1 MCVTDIAA
9 QQAPFKG
16 STAFVIDN
24 EVPGLSEEQVAICD
38 AFTHVPCHGAQV
50 TPVGLDITVVAA
62 IVFYNFTKWAKFP
75 TRSME
80 ATSTQGKFLLDAYP
94 THKKDEHKAA
104 ERAQKREFA
113 DEDLAGEFSRIF
125 N

>member
-1 MCVTDIAA
+1 MMMAVAA
-9 QQAPFKG
+9 QQTPFQG

-24 EVPGLSEEQVAICD
+24 EVPGLSEEQAAICD
-38 AFTHVPCHGAQV
+38 AFVHVPCHGAQV
-50 TPVGLDITVVAA
+50 TPVSLDITVVAA

-75 TRSME
+75 ARSME
-80 ATSTQGKFLLDAYP
+80 ATSTQGKFVLDAYP
-94 THKKDEHKAA
+94 THKKDENKAA

-113 DEDLAGEFSRIF
+113 DEDLADEFSRIF

>member
-1 MCVTDIAA
+1 MIINVAA
-9 QQAPFKG
+9 QQAPFQG

-24 EVPGLSEEQVAICD
+24 EIPGLSEEQVAICD
-38 AFTHVPCHGAQV
+38 AFIHVPCHGTQV
-50 TPVGLDITVVAA
+50 TLVSLDITVVAA

-75 TRSME
+75 ARSME
-80 ATSTQGKFLLDAYP
+80 ATSTQGKFVLDAYP
-94 THKKDEHKAA
+94 THKKDEQKAA
-104 ERAQKREFA
+104 ERAQKREFT